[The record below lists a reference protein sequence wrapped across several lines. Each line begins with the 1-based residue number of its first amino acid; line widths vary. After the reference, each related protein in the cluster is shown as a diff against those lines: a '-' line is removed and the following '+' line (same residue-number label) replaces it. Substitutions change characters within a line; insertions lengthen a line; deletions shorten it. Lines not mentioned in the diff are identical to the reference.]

1 MFKLGLIVEAKND
14 FQMVSSLYNKELSG
28 HFNHAL
34 CLYQLGEYAAALEA
48 LSPVAAQC
56 AGALKSLNKLKEKHN
71 HDGNF
76 QDCNLEGEKQYDYQL
91 FQDATL
97 LRARCLW
104 KKMETQACDITE
116 DTSEE
121 NTELLTALKY
131 SRKFEVWNKLRR
143 NQRKPL
149 PKTKDL
155 LISLQNS
162 IYREYKPD
170 IKVAVYEYEQLHSK
184 S

>member
-1 MFKLGLIVEAKND
+1 
-14 FQMVSSLYNKELSG
+14 
-28 HFNHAL
+28 
-34 CLYQLGEYAAALEA
+34 
-48 LSPVAAQC
+48 
-56 AGALKSLNKLKEKHN
+56 
-71 HDGNF
+71 
-76 QDCNLEGEKQYDYQL
+76 
-91 FQDATL
+91 
-97 LRARCLW
+97 
-104 KKMETQACDITE
+104 METQACDITE

-155 LISLQNS
+155 LIGLQNS